1 MVILQFRLVVILLDK
16 IIELRNVS
24 FSYENDD
31 VCYDVLKDFSLS
43 FERGTFN
50 VILGHNGS
58 GKSTLA
64 KLLNGLIKPTGG
76 NVIVEN
82 MDTRDEKFNFEVKK
96 NVGLVFQNPDNQ
108 LVSSVVEE
116 DVAFG
121 PENLG
126 MNPDE
131 IRRRVDAA
139 LKAVD
144 MYDFREKSTHKLSGG
159 QKQRVAIAGVIAF
172 EPKCLVLDEPTA
184 MLDPKGRKE
193 IIDTIVRLNREKGIT
208 IILITHFMEEAELA
222 DRVLVMTDDAIV
234 SDGPPKKVFSDIET
248 IKSAGLT
255 VPQTTDLLSELAK
268 IGINVDKTIISIE
281 ECAQNIISLLK
292 GNEEI

>member
-1 MVILQFRLVVILLDK
+1 
-16 IIELRNVS
+16 
-24 FSYENDD
+24 
-31 VCYDVLKDFSLS
+31 
-43 FERGTFN
+43 
-50 VILGHNGS
+50 
-58 GKSTLA
+58 
-64 KLLNGLIKPTGG
+64 
-76 NVIVEN
+76 
-82 MDTRDEKFNFEVKK
+82 
-96 NVGLVFQNPDNQ
+96 
-108 LVSSVVEE
+108 
-116 DVAFG
+116 
-121 PENLG
+121 
-126 MNPDE
+126 
-131 IRRRVDAA
+131 
-139 LKAVD
+139 
-144 MYDFREKSTHKLSGG
+144 
-159 QKQRVAIAGVIAF
+159 
-172 EPKCLVLDEPTA
+172 

>member
-1 MVILQFRLVVILLDK
+1 MVILQFGLVVILLDK

-126 MNPDE
+126 MNPNE

-193 IIDTIVRLNREKGIT
+193 IIDTIVRLNRENGIT

-222 DRVLVMTDDAIV
+222 DRVLVMTDGAIV

>member
-1 MVILQFRLVVILLDK
+1 M
-16 IIELRNVS
+16 
-24 FSYENDD
+24 
-31 VCYDVLKDFSLS
+31 
-43 FERGTFN
+43 
-50 VILGHNGS
+50 ILGHNGS

-64 KLLNGLIKPTGG
+64 KLLNGLLKPQSG
-76 NVIVEN
+76 NVTVDG
-82 MDTRDEKFNFEVKK
+82 MTTSDEEFDFDIKRT
-96 NVGLVFQNPDNQ
+96 VGLVFQNPDNQ

-126 MNPDE
+126 MHPDE
-131 IRRRVDAA
+131 IRKRVDTA

-144 MYDFREKSTHKLSGG
+144 MYEFREKSTHKLSGG

-193 IIDTIVRLNREKGIT
+193 IMDTLFKLNREKGIT
-208 IILITHFMEEAELA
+208 IILITHFMEEAEFA
-222 DRVLVMTDDAIV
+222 DRVLVMADGKILSDDT
-234 SDGPPKKVFSDIET
+234 PRKVFSDIDT

-255 VPQTTDLLSELAK
+255 VPQTTEFLAGLSK
-268 IGINVDKTIISIE
+268 SGVNVDRTIISVNA
-281 ECAQNIISLLK
+281 CAENIISLLK
-292 GNEEI
+292 GNEEN